1 MNRFLLLGVALT
13 ASISATGCLP
23 IAGCSAYSGT
33 GDMAYQRGNDA
44 LIVCANGGYTATL
57 GTPTQEGRVNGTQL
71 TNGPTGAIITTQV
84 VDETTGNV
92 TAFGDGAWANVPLDQ
107 TALNHADSL
116 CQDLAT
122 RAWWNM
128 TSLPVN
134 TTFARPANGFATL
147 DDCVAAQAAGTYPAD
162 ASCQDQLDLCVD
174 GTSFVTLANGTITGS
189 YTAAAGELTIS
200 QFAGVSGVYSTDGSL
215 QITGTTAWSTKAVS
229 PQAVS
234 KCTK

>member
-57 GTPTQEGRVNGTQL
+57 GTVTQEGMASNGEL
-71 TNGPTGAIITTQV
+71 TDGPTGAVASTLGY
-84 VDETTGNV
+84 VDGSA
-92 TAFGDGAWANVPLDQ
+92 TAFGDGAWANVPPDQ
-107 TALNHADSL
+107 TVLNHADSL